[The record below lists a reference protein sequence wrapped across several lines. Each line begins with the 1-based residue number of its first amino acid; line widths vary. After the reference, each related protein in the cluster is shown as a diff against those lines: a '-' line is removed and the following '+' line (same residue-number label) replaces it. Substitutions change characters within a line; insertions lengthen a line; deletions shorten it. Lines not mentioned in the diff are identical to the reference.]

1 MAGVEVLHEHEGH
14 PGLRRQTGQELGEGL
29 EAPGGSADPD
39 DGKRAFR
46 PLLLRRLNVALGSAS
61 SSIGIGMSIVRTR
74 NALSSNEEAY
84 GAARELSKTPVLG
97 ITAGLESA
105 QRLWQ

>member
-1 MAGVEVLHEHEGH
+1 MIGRDRKSLARFDDRHVGGPGQEIGQPALMAGVEVLHEHEGH

-46 PLLLRRLNVALGSAS
+46 P
-61 SSIGIGMSIVRTR
+61 
-74 NALSSNEEAY
+74 
-84 GAARELSKTPVLG
+84 
-97 ITAGLESA
+97 
-105 QRLWQ
+105 